1 MNWLMVDY
9 FSPTF
14 PIILTEWVR
23 REKINFLRIVF
34 TRNLTSQVCLLGLKV
49 CVNIICTFKIAGNC
63 DLDIASNIKCKI
75 KTFYIAKVTLL
86 TTPHYDSLV
95 TSLK

>member
-1 MNWLMVDY
+1 MLDY
-9 FSPTF
+9 FSPPF

-23 REKINFLRIVF
+23 REKINFYALF
-34 TRNLTSQVCLLGLKV
+34 LRNLTSQVCLLGLKIS
-49 CVNIICTFKIAGNC
+49 VNIVCTFKIAGKH

-75 KTFYIAKVTLL
+75 KTFYIANVTLL
-86 TTPHYDSLV
+86 TTPHYNNLV